1 MCIILAPC
9 KPRLPVEGWGGW
21 VPEHSAAWVSGQRDP
36 ILSPVAR
43 DLDLCSRR
51 VLMPLG
57 LRLAF
62 PLGLWKGIC
71 SSSLKH
77 LQRTV

>member
-21 VPEHSAAWVSGQRDP
+21 VPEHSPAWVSGQRDP

-51 VLMPLG
+51 PY
-57 LRLAF
+57 AF
-62 PLGLWKGIC
+62 GAQTCFSFRFMERNML
-71 SSSLKH
+71 
-77 LQRTV
+77 